1 MAATVPRVPAR
12 RDLRSRP
19 RDYLSAGG
27 VWPAGPFDEHTPRE
41 ALFAISVA
49 RRLRDLCDEIAA
61 RGVTVTD
68 VAGRANLSA
77 QTVFN
82 LLEGK
87 TWGDLPSI
95 YRLEVALGAVLWHNC
110 DIGDRSAT

>member
-1 MAATVPRVPAR
+1 MPAR

-19 RDYLSAGG
+19 CDYLSVSGQ
-27 VWPAGPFDEHTPRE
+27 WPGGPFDEGIPRE
-41 ALFAISVA
+41 ALFAVGVA
-49 RRLRDLCDEIAA
+49 RRLRDLCDEAA
-61 RGVTVTD
+61 AGGITVTE

-95 YRLEVALGAVLWHNC
+95 YRLEVALGAVLWHNP
-110 DIGDRSAT
+110 DIA